1 LPLPF
6 QGYSLAVI
14 HKESVN
20 RTSNFCAFLFLVG
33 GVKMSVNAE
42 TNGVVEL
49 TPSMRRGISMLS
61 LAYGYAR
68 EVERDDW
75 EFALEIQCLTA
86 AGVNNSELRWL
97 VCKGLA
103 RHAEEKP
110 SHGGS
115 VRVFQPGGDVTFSP
129 RSCFVLTEAGFEAYK
144 RFTNRQSTPPFR
156 NGVALHRNSR
166 HLDQ

>member
-1 LPLPF
+1 
-6 QGYSLAVI
+6 
-14 HKESVN
+14 
-20 RTSNFCAFLFLVG
+20 
-33 GVKMSVNAE
+33 MSINAE
-42 TNGVVEL
+42 SNGVIEL

-61 LAYGYAR
+61 LAYGYAK

-110 SHGGS
+110 SNGGS
-115 VRVFQPGGDVTFSP
+115 GRIFQAVGDVAFSP

-144 RFTNRQSTPPFR
+144 RFTSRQAATPPPR
-156 NGVALHRNSR
+156 NGVALHRTYR